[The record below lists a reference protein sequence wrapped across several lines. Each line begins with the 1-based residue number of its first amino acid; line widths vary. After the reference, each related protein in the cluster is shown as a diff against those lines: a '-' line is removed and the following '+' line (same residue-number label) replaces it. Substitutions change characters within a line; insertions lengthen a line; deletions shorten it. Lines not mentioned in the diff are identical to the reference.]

1 LNNNIKNFF
10 LAGLGSAA
18 YTFEKATTL
27 IEDFVQKGKLTFEEG
42 KYLSEELKRT
52 VKEKKEDGAC
62 LTNENTTFTKNQNP
76 LTKQDMI
83 VLLNE
88 MNFATKE
95 DIQNINKRLLD
106 LEITKS

>member
-1 LNNNIKNFF
+1 MNNNIKNFF

-18 YTFEKATTL
+18 YTFEKATSL

-42 KYLSEELKRT
+42 KCLSEELKRT
-52 VKEKKEDGAC
+52 VKENKEEGAS
-62 LTNENTTFTKNQNP
+62 LAKENP

-83 VLLNE
+83 LLLSD

-95 DIQNINKRLLD
+95 DIENINKRLLN